1 MDSLLVGTWDSDVK
15 DASKIAGCRLQF
27 FGSGELTC
35 TVYVV
40 GQPDYA
46 IRLTYSVN
54 GDVITTRLAFPP
66 QEDQINY
73 SIERDR
79 ILVVRQGWLVCRYR
93 RVETEARLP
102 RRDPPALDEPDA
114 PVNAPLKPKQNLRS
128 GAVAPPEPEPEDSLS
143 VVKAPI
149 FPK

>member
-79 ILVVRQGWLVCRYR
+79 ILVVAKAGWCVAI
-93 RVETEARLP
+93 VELRLK
-102 RRDPPALDEPDA
+102 RDSHAATRLLLMSRMPQLM
-114 PVNAPLKPKQNLRS
+114 LR
-128 GAVAPPEPEPEDSLS
+128 
-143 VVKAPI
+143 
-149 FPK
+149 